1 MERPKEP
8 FGEPLDAPL
17 FYVRQISICVSI
29 SAVLIRK
36 MVKAFLIQTFTIFSY
51 RYSYFLI

>member
-29 SAVLIRK
+29 SAVFIRK
-36 MVKAFLIQTFTIFSY
+36 MVKAFLYRRSPFFLTDIRIF
-51 RYSYFLI
+51 